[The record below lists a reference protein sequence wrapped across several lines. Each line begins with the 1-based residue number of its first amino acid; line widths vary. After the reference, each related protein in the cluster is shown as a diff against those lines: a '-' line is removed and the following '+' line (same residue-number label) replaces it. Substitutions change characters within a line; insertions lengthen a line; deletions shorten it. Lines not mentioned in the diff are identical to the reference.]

1 MRTTGLSGRQLMM
14 MMWLEQTVIIALGLA
29 LGTWMGSRLGAT
41 IIPFLGHD
49 DFGGKVIPPFVMVID
64 WPALLITYAIMLVI
78 FAVITLALILLIRRL
93 SISRILRIGELG

>member
-1 MRTTGLSGRQLMM
+1 MGKPTQPP
-14 MMWLEQTVIIALGLA
+14 

-64 WPALLITYAIMLVI
+64 WTALLITYAIMLVI
-78 FAVITLALILLIRRL
+78 FAVITLVLILLIRRL

>member
-1 MRTTGLSGRQLMM
+1 MGKPTQPP
-14 MMWLEQTVIIALGLA
+14 

>member
-1 MRTTGLSGRQLMM
+1 MGKPTQPP
-14 MMWLEQTVIIALGLA
+14 

-64 WPALLITYAIMLVI
+64 WTALLITYAIMLVI
-78 FAVITLALILLIRRL
+78 FALITLALILLIRRL